1 MANTLPPSPPPLPPP
16 PSPPPPAA
24 PTGEE
29 ECVGVDSN
37 TFRDMH
43 GRSCTDWAMA
53 NTLKL
58 DCSAAQDSANRAIGQ
73 FVGSVDGSG
82 GVQYDGLI
90 VPPGQI
96 ISGSVCHVALT
107 AGECPANPGLFP
119 KCLTAAAI
127 GTVCE
132 GDGELGTDINL
143 DNCASGTP
151 GDGWDFYKRVD
162 CTISCTA
169 CSNGNAGGV
178 CLVPATTTEC
188 PATEAL
194 RTNAPDCKLASFP
207 SLTTAIGA
215 VCEADGGDPV
225 AGGGALDNCADATG
239 AMTWDFYKRVACNGA
254 KLGYT
259 QDNLDQVR
267 HACPGSCGGKKLDD
281 GECAAKLC
289 CAFTPESAGGGLGGT
304 CASAVG
310 VANDGS
316 SNPCFT
322 LPSSPPS
329 PPPQPSPPPDK
340 PSPPN
345 APPQPSPPPDKP
357 SPPNPPLPPPSPPPP
372 ASAEFLTLTVKA
384 PGNVWDYTDT
394 SALRQKVANAAGV
407 NVNLVTV
414 AVAAGSVII
423 TATITVPAA
432 STLLTV
438 QTTLSTALGN
448 GNVTAATVALGVAV
462 E

>member
-96 ISGSVCHVALT
+96 ASGSVCHVALT

-119 KCLTAAAI
+119 KCLTTAAI

-169 CSNGNAGGV
+169 CSNGNKDGV
-178 CLVPATTTEC
+178 CLIPATTTEC

-194 RTNAPDCKLASFP
+194 RTNAPDCKLATFP
-207 SLTTAIGA
+207 LTTAIGA
-215 VCEADGGDPV
+215 VCEADGELPV
-225 AGGGALDNCADATG
+225 PGGGNLNNCADATG
-239 AMTWDFYKRVACNGA
+239 AMTWDFYKRVACNG
-254 KLGYT
+254 YT
-259 QDNLDQVR
+259 QKDMNEIR
-267 HACPGSCGGKKLDD
+267 SHCPASCGGVCL
-281 GECAAKLC
+281 E
-289 CAFTPESAGGGLGGT
+289 
-304 CASAVG
+304 
-310 VANDGS
+310 
-316 SNPCFT
+316 
-322 LPSSPPS
+322 
-329 PPPQPSPPPDK
+329 
-340 PSPPN
+340 
-345 APPQPSPPPDKP
+345 
-357 SPPNPPLPPPSPPPP
+357 PLPAAECP
-372 ASAEFLTLTVKA
+372 ATE
-384 PGNVWDYTDT
+384 
-394 SALRQKVANAAGV
+394 ALREAA
-407 NVNLVTV
+407 
-414 AVAAGSVII
+414 
-423 TATITVPAA
+423 PDC
-432 STLLTV
+432 
-438 QTTLSTALGN
+438 
-448 GNVTAATVALGVAV
+448 TVALAV
-462 E
+462 GAICEADGNAPINNADAP